1 MTALGLPVLFFATA
15 ALYAT
20 VGFGGGSTY
29 TALLVM
35 IDDAIW
41 RIPIIALICNI
52 TVVAAGSYLAVT
64 RRAFKW
70 QQAAPFF
77 IASVPLAFIGGLIV
91 LREDTYITLLAVSLL
106 LAGLR
111 LLFIRDRAVDAP
123 RAQNASQARATAFTI
138 GGALGFL
145 SGMVGIGGGIFLAPI
160 LHYLRWADSKTIAAL
175 CSFFILVNSLAG
187 LAGQL
192 LKNGADTL
200 PDIAAFAL
208 PLMGATLLGGFLG
221 ARLLLEYLSQQ
232 KIRQITA
239 LLIIFVATRL
249 LLQLYF

>member
-1 MTALGLPVLFFATA
+1 MTAFILPVLFFATA

-35 IDDAIW
+35 LDDAIW

-64 RRAFKW
+64 RRAFVW
-70 QQAAPFF
+70 QRAAPFF
-77 IASVPLAFIGGLIV
+77 IASVPLAFIGGLIA
-91 LREDTYITLLAVSLL
+91 LRDETYITLLAISLL

-111 LLFIRDRAVDAP
+111 LLLIGDKDII
-123 RAQNASQARATAFTI
+123 ASPTQSTGKAIAI
-138 GGALGFL
+138 GGALGLL

-160 LHYLRWADSKTIAAL
+160 LYYLRWADSKTIAAL

-192 LKNGADTL
+192 VKNGAGVI
-200 PDIAAFAL
+200 PEIAEVAL
-208 PLMGATLLGGFLG
+208 PLMAATLLGGLLG
-221 ARLLLEYLSQQ
+221 ARLLLEYLSPN
-232 KIRQITA
+232 KIQQITA

>member
-1 MTALGLPVLFFATA
+1 MTAFILPVLFFATA

-35 IDDAIW
+35 MDDAIW

-64 RRAFKW
+64 RRAFVW
-70 QQAAPFF
+70 QRAAPFF

-91 LREDTYITLLAVSLL
+91 LRDETYITLLAISLL

-111 LLFIRDRAVDAP
+111 LLLIGDKDII
-123 RAQNASQARATAFTI
+123 ASPTQSTGKAIAI
-138 GGALGFL
+138 GGALGLL

-160 LHYLRWADSKTIAAL
+160 LYYLRWADSKTIAAL

-192 LKNGADTL
+192 VKNGAGVI
-200 PDIAAFAL
+200 PEIAEIAL
-208 PLMGATLLGGFLG
+208 PLMAATLLGGLLG
-221 ARLLLEYLSQQ
+221 ARLLLEYLSPN
-232 KIRQITA
+232 KIQQITA

>member
-1 MTALGLPVLFFATA
+1 MTAFVLPVLFFATA

-35 IDDAIW
+35 MDDAVW

-64 RRAFKW
+64 RRAFVW
-70 QQAAPFF
+70 QHAAPFF
-77 IASVPLAFIGGLIV
+77 IASVPLAFMGGLIA
-91 LREDTYITLLAVSLL
+91 LRDETYITLLAISLL

-111 LLFIRDRAVDAP
+111 LLLIRDKDII
-123 RAQNASQARATAFTI
+123 ASPTQSTGKAIAI
-138 GGALGFL
+138 GGALGLL

-160 LHYLRWADSKTIAAL
+160 LYYLRWADSKTIAAL

-192 LKNGADTL
+192 VKNGAGVI
-200 PDIAAFAL
+200 PEIAEIAL
-208 PLMGATLLGGFLG
+208 PLMAATLLGGLLG
-221 ARLLLEYLSQQ
+221 ARLLLEYLSPN
-232 KIRQITA
+232 KIQQITA

>member
-1 MTALGLPVLFFATA
+1 MTAFILPVLFFATA

-35 IDDAIW
+35 MDDAIW

-64 RRAFKW
+64 RRAFVSRH
-70 QQAAPFF
+70 AAPFF
-77 IASVPLAFIGGLIV
+77 IASVPLAFIGGLIA
-91 LREDTYITLLAVSLL
+91 LRDETYITLLAISLL

-111 LLFIRDRAVDAP
+111 LLLIGDKDII
-123 RAQNASQARATAFTI
+123 ASPTQSTGKAIAI
-138 GGALGFL
+138 GGALGLL

-160 LHYLRWADSKTIAAL
+160 LYYLRWADSKTIAAL

-192 LKNGADTL
+192 VKNGAGVI
-200 PDIAAFAL
+200 PEIAEVAL
-208 PLMGATLLGGFLG
+208 PLMTATLLGGLLG
-221 ARLLLEYLSQQ
+221 ARLLLEYLSPN
-232 KIRQITA
+232 KIQQITA

>member
-1 MTALGLPVLFFATA
+1 MTAFILPVLFFATA
-15 ALYAT
+15 ALYAA

-35 IDDAIW
+35 LDDAIW

-64 RRAFKW
+64 RRAFVW
-70 QQAAPFF
+70 QRAAPFF
-77 IASVPLAFIGGLIV
+77 IASVPLAFIGGLIA
-91 LREDTYITLLAVSLL
+91 LRDETYITLLAISLL

-111 LLFIRDRAVDAP
+111 LLLIGDKDII
-123 RAQNASQARATAFTI
+123 ASPTQSTGKAIAI
-138 GGALGFL
+138 GGALGLL

-160 LHYLRWADSKTIAAL
+160 LYYLRWADSKTIAAL

-192 LKNGADTL
+192 VKNGAGVI
-200 PDIAAFAL
+200 PEIAEIAL
-208 PLMGATLLGGFLG
+208 PLMAATLLGGLLG
-221 ARLLLEYLSQQ
+221 ARLLLEYLSPNKIQQ
-232 KIRQITA
+232 LTA

>member
-1 MTALGLPVLFFATA
+1 MTAFILPVLFFATA

-35 IDDAIW
+35 MDDAIW

-64 RRAFKW
+64 RRAFVW
-70 QQAAPFF
+70 QRAAPFF
-77 IASVPLAFIGGLIV
+77 IASVPLAFIGGLIA
-91 LREDTYITLLAVSLL
+91 LRDETYITLLAISLL

-111 LLFIRDRAVDAP
+111 LLLIGDKDII
-123 RAQNASQARATAFTI
+123 ASPTQSTGKAIAI
-138 GGALGFL
+138 GGALGLL

-160 LHYLRWADSKTIAAL
+160 LYYLRWADSKTIAAL

-192 LKNGADTL
+192 VKNGAGVI
-200 PDIAAFAL
+200 PEIAEVAL
-208 PLMGATLLGGFLG
+208 PLMAATLLGGLFG
-221 ARLLLEYLSQQ
+221 ARLLLEYLSPN
-232 KIRQITA
+232 KIQQITA

>member
-1 MTALGLPVLFFATA
+1 MTAFILPVLFFATA

-35 IDDAIW
+35 LDDAIW

-64 RRAFKW
+64 RRAFVW
-70 QQAAPFF
+70 QRAAPFF
-77 IASVPLAFIGGLIV
+77 IASVPLAFIGGLIA
-91 LREDTYITLLAVSLL
+91 LRDETYITLLAISLL

-111 LLFIRDRAVDAP
+111 LLLIGDKDII
-123 RAQNASQARATAFTI
+123 ASPTQSTGKAIAI
-138 GGALGFL
+138 GGALGLL

-160 LHYLRWADSKTIAAL
+160 LYYLRWADSKTIAAL
-175 CSFFILVNSLAG
+175 CSFFILINSLAG

-192 LKNGADTL
+192 VKNGAGVI
-200 PDIAAFAL
+200 PEIAEIAL
-208 PLMGATLLGGFLG
+208 PLMAATLLGGLLG
-221 ARLLLEYLSQQ
+221 ARLLLEYLSPN
-232 KIRQITA
+232 KIQQITA

>member
-1 MTALGLPVLFFATA
+1 MSALLPVLFFGTA

-20 VGFGGGSTY
+20 VGFGGGSSY

-35 IDDAIW
+35 LDDAVW
-41 RIPIIALICNI
+41 RIPIVALICNI

-64 RRAFKW
+64 RRAFEW
-70 QQAAPFF
+70 RQAAPFI

-91 LREDTYITLLAVSLL
+91 LRDNTYITLLAISLL

-111 LLFIRDRAVDAP
+111 LLLIRDQTPDTRAVQSTPKAV
-123 RAQNASQARATAFTI
+123 AI
-138 GGALGFL
+138 GGALGLL
-145 SGMVGIGGGIFLAPI
+145 SGMVGIGGGIFLAP
-160 LHYLRWADSKTIAAL
+160 LLSMLRWADGKTIAAL

-192 LKNGADTL
+192 VKNGAQVI

-208 PLMGATLLGGFLG
+208 PLMAATLLGGWLG
-221 ARLLLEYLSQQ
+221 ARWLLEYLSAH

>member
-1 MTALGLPVLFFATA
+1 MTAFILPVLFFATA

-35 IDDAIW
+35 MDDAIW

-64 RRAFKW
+64 RRAFVW
-70 QQAAPFF
+70 QHAAPFF
-77 IASVPLAFIGGLIV
+77 IASVPLAFIGGLIA
-91 LREDTYITLLAVSLL
+91 LRDETYITLLAISLL

-111 LLFIRDRAVDAP
+111 LLLIGDKDII
-123 RAQNASQARATAFTI
+123 ASPTQSTGKAIAI
-138 GGALGFL
+138 GGALGLL

-160 LHYLRWADSKTIAAL
+160 LYYLRWADSKTIAAL

-192 LKNGADTL
+192 VKNGAGVI
-200 PDIAAFAL
+200 PEIAEVAL
-208 PLMGATLLGGFLG
+208 PLMTATLLGGLLG
-221 ARLLLEYLSQQ
+221 ARLLLEYLSPN
-232 KIRQITA
+232 KIQQITA

>member
-1 MTALGLPVLFFATA
+1 MTAFILPVLFFATA

-35 IDDAIW
+35 MDDAIW

-64 RRAFKW
+64 RRAFVW
-70 QQAAPFF
+70 QRAAPFF
-77 IASVPLAFIGGLIV
+77 IASVPLAFIGGLIA
-91 LREDTYITLLAVSLL
+91 LRDETYITLLAISLL

-111 LLFIRDRAVDAP
+111 LLLIGDKDII
-123 RAQNASQARATAFTI
+123 ASPTQSTGKAIAI
-138 GGALGFL
+138 GGVLGLL

-160 LHYLRWADSKTIAAL
+160 LYYLRWADSKTIAAL

-192 LKNGADTL
+192 VKNGAGVI
-200 PDIAAFAL
+200 PEIAEIAL
-208 PLMGATLLGGFLG
+208 PLMAATLLGGLLG
-221 ARLLLEYLSQQ
+221 ARLLLEYLSPN
-232 KIRQITA
+232 KIQQITA

>member
-1 MTALGLPVLFFATA
+1 MTAFILPVLFFATA

-35 IDDAIW
+35 MDDAIW

-64 RRAFKW
+64 RRAFVW
-70 QQAAPFF
+70 QHAAPFF
-77 IASVPLAFIGGLIV
+77 IASVPLAFIGGLIA
-91 LREDTYITLLAVSLL
+91 LRDETYITLLAISLL

-111 LLFIRDRAVDAP
+111 LLLIGDKDII
-123 RAQNASQARATAFTI
+123 ASPTQSTGKAIAI
-138 GGALGFL
+138 GGALGLL

-160 LHYLRWADSKTIAAL
+160 LYYLRWADSKTIAAL

-192 LKNGADTL
+192 VKNGAGVI
-200 PDIAAFAL
+200 PEIAEVAL
-208 PLMGATLLGGFLG
+208 PLMAATLLGGLLG
-221 ARLLLEYLSQQ
+221 ARLLLEYLSPN
-232 KIRQITA
+232 KIQQITA

>member
-1 MTALGLPVLFFATA
+1 MTAFILPVLFFATA

-35 IDDAIW
+35 MDDAIW

-64 RRAFKW
+64 RRAFVW
-70 QQAAPFF
+70 QHAAPFF
-77 IASVPLAFIGGLIV
+77 IASVPLAFIGGLIA
-91 LREDTYITLLAVSLL
+91 LRDETYFTLLAISLL

-111 LLFIRDRAVDAP
+111 LLLIGDKDII
-123 RAQNASQARATAFTI
+123 ASPTQSTGKAIAI
-138 GGALGFL
+138 GGALGLL

-160 LHYLRWADSKTIAAL
+160 LYYLRWADSKTIAAL

-192 LKNGADTL
+192 VKNGAGVI
-200 PDIAAFAL
+200 PEIAEVAL
-208 PLMGATLLGGFLG
+208 PLMAATLLGGLLG
-221 ARLLLEYLSQQ
+221 ARLLLEYLSPN
-232 KIRQITA
+232 KIQQITA

>member
-1 MTALGLPVLFFATA
+1 MTAFILPVLFFATA

-35 IDDAIW
+35 MDDAIW

-64 RRAFKW
+64 RRAFVW
-70 QQAAPFF
+70 QHAAPFF
-77 IASVPLAFIGGLIV
+77 IASVPLAFIGGLIA
-91 LREDTYITLLAVSLL
+91 LRDETYITLLAISLL

-111 LLFIRDRAVDAP
+111 LLLIRDKDII
-123 RAQNASQARATAFTI
+123 ASPTQSTGKAIAI
-138 GGALGFL
+138 GGALGLL

-160 LHYLRWADSKTIAAL
+160 LYYLRWADSKTIAAL

-192 LKNGADTL
+192 VKNGAGVI
-200 PDIAAFAL
+200 PEIAEVAL
-208 PLMGATLLGGFLG
+208 PLMAATLLGGLLG
-221 ARLLLEYLSQQ
+221 ARLLLEYLSSN
-232 KIRQITA
+232 KIQQITA

>member
-1 MTALGLPVLFFATA
+1 MTAFILPVLFFATA

-29 TALLVM
+29 TALLVIM
-35 IDDAIW
+35 DDAIW

-64 RRAFKW
+64 RRAFVW
-70 QQAAPFF
+70 QHAAPFF
-77 IASVPLAFIGGLIV
+77 IASVPLAFIGGLIA
-91 LREDTYITLLAVSLL
+91 LRDETYITLLAISLL

-111 LLFIRDRAVDAP
+111 LLLIGDKDII
-123 RAQNASQARATAFTI
+123 ASPTQSTGKAIAI
-138 GGALGFL
+138 GGALGLL

-160 LHYLRWADSKTIAAL
+160 LYYLRWADSKTIAAL

-192 LKNGADTL
+192 VKNGAGVI
-200 PDIAAFAL
+200 PEIAEVAL
-208 PLMGATLLGGFLG
+208 PLMAATLLGGLLG
-221 ARLLLEYLSQQ
+221 ARLLLEYLSPN
-232 KIRQITA
+232 KIQQITA

>member
-1 MTALGLPVLFFATA
+1 MTAFILPVLFFATA

-35 IDDAIW
+35 MDDAIW

-64 RRAFKW
+64 RRAFVS
-70 QQAAPFF
+70 QHAAPFF
-77 IASVPLAFIGGLIV
+77 IASVPLAFIGGLIA
-91 LREDTYITLLAVSLL
+91 LRDETYITLLAISLL

-111 LLFIRDRAVDAP
+111 LLLIGDKDII
-123 RAQNASQARATAFTI
+123 ASPTQSTGKAIAI
-138 GGALGFL
+138 GGALGLL

-160 LHYLRWADSKTIAAL
+160 LYYLRWADSKTIAAL

-192 LKNGADTL
+192 VKNGAGVI
-200 PDIAAFAL
+200 PEIAEVAL
-208 PLMGATLLGGFLG
+208 PLMAATLLGGLLG
-221 ARLLLEYLSQQ
+221 ARLLLEYLSPN
-232 KIRQITA
+232 KIQQITA

>member
-1 MTALGLPVLFFATA
+1 MTAFILPVLFFATA

-35 IDDAIW
+35 LDDAIW

-64 RRAFKW
+64 RRAFVW
-70 QQAAPFF
+70 QRAAPFF
-77 IASVPLAFIGGLIV
+77 IASVPLAFIGGLIA
-91 LREDTYITLLAVSLL
+91 LRDETYITLLAISLL

-111 LLFIRDRAVDAP
+111 LLLIGDKDII
-123 RAQNASQARATAFTI
+123 ASSTQSTGKAIAI
-138 GGALGFL
+138 GGALGLL
-145 SGMVGIGGGIFLAPI
+145 SGMVGIGGGVFLAPI
-160 LHYLRWADSKTIAAL
+160 LYYLRWADSKTIAAL

-192 LKNGADTL
+192 VRNGAGVI
-200 PDIAAFAL
+200 PEIAEIAL
-208 PLMGATLLGGFLG
+208 PLMAATLLGGLLG
-221 ARLLLEYLSQQ
+221 ARLLLEYLSPN
-232 KIRQITA
+232 KIQQITA

>member
-1 MTALGLPVLFFATA
+1 MTAFILPVLFFATA

-35 IDDAIW
+35 MDDAIW

-64 RRAFKW
+64 RRAFVW
-70 QQAAPFF
+70 QHAAPFF
-77 IASVPLAFIGGLIV
+77 IASVPLAFMGGLIA
-91 LREDTYITLLAVSLL
+91 LRDETYITLLAISLL

-111 LLFIRDRAVDAP
+111 LLLIRDKDII
-123 RAQNASQARATAFTI
+123 ASPTQSTGKAIAI
-138 GGALGFL
+138 GGALGLL

-160 LHYLRWADSKTIAAL
+160 LYYLRWADSKTIAAL

-192 LKNGADTL
+192 VKNGAGVI
-200 PDIAAFAL
+200 PEIAEVAL
-208 PLMGATLLGGFLG
+208 PLMAATLLGGLLG
-221 ARLLLEYLSQQ
+221 ARLLLEYLSPN
-232 KIRQITA
+232 KIQQITA

>member
-1 MTALGLPVLFFATA
+1 MTAFILPVLFFATA

-35 IDDAIW
+35 LDDAIW

-64 RRAFKW
+64 RRAFVW
-70 QQAAPFF
+70 QRAAPFF
-77 IASVPLAFIGGLIV
+77 IASVPLAFIGGLIA
-91 LREDTYITLLAVSLL
+91 LRDETYITLLAISLL

-111 LLFIRDRAVDAP
+111 LLLIGDKDII
-123 RAQNASQARATAFTI
+123 ASPTQSTGKAIAI
-138 GGALGFL
+138 GGALGLL

-160 LHYLRWADSKTIAAL
+160 LYYLRWADSKTIAAL

-192 LKNGADTL
+192 VRNGAGVI
-200 PDIAAFAL
+200 PEIAEIAL
-208 PLMGATLLGGFLG
+208 PLMAATLLGGLLG
-221 ARLLLEYLSQQ
+221 ARLLLEYLSPN
-232 KIRQITA
+232 KIQQITA

>member
-1 MTALGLPVLFFATA
+1 MTAFILPVLFFAAA

-35 IDDAIW
+35 MDDAIW

-64 RRAFKW
+64 RRAFVW
-70 QQAAPFF
+70 QHAAPFF
-77 IASVPLAFIGGLIV
+77 IASVPLAFIGGLIA
-91 LREDTYITLLAVSLL
+91 LRDETYITLLAISLL

-111 LLFIRDRAVDAP
+111 LLLIGDKDII
-123 RAQNASQARATAFTI
+123 ASPTQSTGKAIAI
-138 GGALGFL
+138 GGALGLL

-160 LHYLRWADSKTIAAL
+160 LYYLRWADSKTIAAL

-192 LKNGADTL
+192 VKNGAGVI
-200 PDIAAFAL
+200 PEIAEVAL
-208 PLMGATLLGGFLG
+208 PLMAATLLGGLLG
-221 ARLLLEYLSQQ
+221 ARLLLEYLSSN
-232 KIRQITA
+232 KIQQITA

>member
-1 MTALGLPVLFFATA
+1 MTAFILPILFFATA

-35 IDDAIW
+35 MDDAIW

-64 RRAFKW
+64 RRAFVW
-70 QQAAPFF
+70 QHAAPFF
-77 IASVPLAFIGGLIV
+77 IASVPLAFIGGLIA
-91 LREDTYITLLAVSLL
+91 LRDETYITLLAISLL

-111 LLFIRDRAVDAP
+111 LLLIGDKDII
-123 RAQNASQARATAFTI
+123 ASPTQSTGKAIAI
-138 GGALGFL
+138 GGALGLL

-160 LHYLRWADSKTIAAL
+160 LYYLRWADSKTIAAL

-192 LKNGADTL
+192 VKNGAGVI
-200 PDIAAFAL
+200 PEIAEVAL
-208 PLMGATLLGGFLG
+208 PLMAATLLGGLLG
-221 ARLLLEYLSQQ
+221 ARLLLEYLSPN
-232 KIRQITA
+232 KIQQITA

>member
-1 MTALGLPVLFFATA
+1 MTAFILPVLFFATA

-35 IDDAIW
+35 MDDAIW

-64 RRAFKW
+64 RRAFVW
-70 QQAAPFF
+70 QHAAPFF
-77 IASVPLAFIGGLIV
+77 IASVPLAFMGGLIA
-91 LREDTYITLLAVSLL
+91 LRDETYITLLAISLL

-111 LLFIRDRAVDAP
+111 LLLIRDKDII
-123 RAQNASQARATAFTI
+123 ASPTQSTGKAIAI
-138 GGALGFL
+138 GGALGLL

-160 LHYLRWADSKTIAAL
+160 LYYLRWADSKTIAAL

-187 LAGQL
+187 LTGQL
-192 LKNGADTL
+192 VKNGAGVI
-200 PDIAAFAL
+200 PEIAEVAL
-208 PLMGATLLGGFLG
+208 PLMAATLLGGLLG
-221 ARLLLEYLSQQ
+221 ARLLLEYLSPN
-232 KIRQITA
+232 KIQQITA

>member
-1 MTALGLPVLFFATA
+1 MTAFILPVLFFATA

-35 IDDAIW
+35 MDDAIW

-64 RRAFKW
+64 RRAFVW
-70 QQAAPFF
+70 QHAAPFF
-77 IASVPLAFIGGLIV
+77 IASVPLAFIGGLIA
-91 LREDTYITLLAVSLL
+91 LRDETYITLLAISLL

-111 LLFIRDRAVDAP
+111 LLLIRDKDII
-123 RAQNASQARATAFTI
+123 ASPTQSTGKAIAI
-138 GGALGFL
+138 GGALGLL

-160 LHYLRWADSKTIAAL
+160 LYYLRWADSKTIAAL

-192 LKNGADTL
+192 VKNGAGVI
-200 PDIAAFAL
+200 PEIAEVAL
-208 PLMGATLLGGFLG
+208 PLMAATLLGGLLG
-221 ARLLLEYLSQQ
+221 ARLLLEYLSPN
-232 KIRQITA
+232 KIQQITA

>member
-1 MTALGLPVLFFATA
+1 MTAFILPVLFFATA

-35 IDDAIW
+35 MDDAIW

-64 RRAFKW
+64 RRAFVW
-70 QQAAPFF
+70 QHAAPFF
-77 IASVPLAFIGGLIV
+77 IASVPLAFIGGLIA
-91 LREDTYITLLAVSLL
+91 LRDETYITLLAISLL

-111 LLFIRDRAVDAP
+111 LLLIGDKDII
-123 RAQNASQARATAFTI
+123 ASPTQSTGKAIAI
-138 GGALGFL
+138 GGALGLL

-160 LHYLRWADSKTIAAL
+160 LYYLRWADSKTIAAL

-192 LKNGADTL
+192 VKNGAGVI
-200 PDIAAFAL
+200 PEIAEVAL
-208 PLMGATLLGGFLG
+208 PLMAATLLGGLLG
-221 ARLLLEYLSQQ
+221 ARLLLEYLSSN
-232 KIRQITA
+232 KIQQITA

>member
-1 MTALGLPVLFFATA
+1 MTAFILPVLFFATA

-35 IDDAIW
+35 MDDAIW

-64 RRAFKW
+64 RRAFVW
-70 QQAAPFF
+70 QHAAPFF
-77 IASVPLAFIGGLIV
+77 IASVPLAFMGGLIA
-91 LREDTYITLLAVSLL
+91 LRDETYITLLAISLL

-111 LLFIRDRAVDAP
+111 LLLIRDKDII
-123 RAQNASQARATAFTI
+123 ASPTQSTGKAIAI
-138 GGALGFL
+138 GGALGLL

-160 LHYLRWADSKTIAAL
+160 LYYLRWADSKTIAAL

-192 LKNGADTL
+192 VKNGAGVI
-200 PDIAAFAL
+200 PEIAEIAL
-208 PLMGATLLGGFLG
+208 PLMAATLLGGLLG
-221 ARLLLEYLSQQ
+221 ARLLLEYLSPN
-232 KIRQITA
+232 KIQQITA

>member
-1 MTALGLPVLFFATA
+1 MTAFILPVLFFATA

-35 IDDAIW
+35 MDDAIW

-64 RRAFKW
+64 RRAFVW
-70 QQAAPFF
+70 QRAAPFF
-77 IASVPLAFIGGLIV
+77 IASVPLAFIGGLIA
-91 LREDTYITLLAVSLL
+91 LRDETYITLLAISLL

-111 LLFIRDRAVDAP
+111 LLLIGDKDII
-123 RAQNASQARATAFTI
+123 ASPTQSTGKAIAI
-138 GGALGFL
+138 GGALGLL

-160 LHYLRWADSKTIAAL
+160 LYYLRWADSKTIAAL

-192 LKNGADTL
+192 VKNGAGVI
-200 PDIAAFAL
+200 PEIAEIAL
-208 PLMGATLLGGFLG
+208 PLMAATLLGGLLG
-221 ARLLLEYLSQQ
+221 ARLLLEYLSPN
-232 KIRQITA
+232 KIQQITD

>member
-1 MTALGLPVLFFATA
+1 MTAFILPVLFFATA

-29 TALLVM
+29 TALLVIM
-35 IDDAIW
+35 DDAIW

-64 RRAFKW
+64 RRAFVW
-70 QQAAPFF
+70 QHAAPFF
-77 IASVPLAFIGGLIV
+77 IASVPLAFMGGLIA
-91 LREDTYITLLAVSLL
+91 LRDETYITLLAISLL

-111 LLFIRDRAVDAP
+111 LLLIRDKDII
-123 RAQNASQARATAFTI
+123 ASPTQSTGKAIAI
-138 GGALGFL
+138 GGALGLL

-160 LHYLRWADSKTIAAL
+160 LYYLRWADSKTIAAL

-192 LKNGADTL
+192 VKNGAGVI
-200 PDIAAFAL
+200 PEIAEIAL
-208 PLMGATLLGGFLG
+208 PLMAATLLGGLLG
-221 ARLLLEYLSQQ
+221 ARLLLEYLSPN
-232 KIRQITA
+232 KIQQITA

>member
-1 MTALGLPVLFFATA
+1 MTAFILPVLFFATA

-35 IDDAIW
+35 MDDAIW

-64 RRAFKW
+64 RRAFVW
-70 QQAAPFF
+70 QHAAPFF
-77 IASVPLAFIGGLIV
+77 IASVPLAFIGGLIA
-91 LREDTYITLLAVSLL
+91 LRDETYITLLAISLL

-111 LLFIRDRAVDAP
+111 LLLIGDKDII
-123 RAQNASQARATAFTI
+123 ASPTQSTGKAIAI
-138 GGALGFL
+138 GGALGLL

-160 LHYLRWADSKTIAAL
+160 LYYLRWADSKTIAAL

-192 LKNGADTL
+192 VKNGAGVIPEIAEVALTL
-200 PDIAAFAL
+200 MA
-208 PLMGATLLGGFLG
+208 ATLLGGLLG
-221 ARLLLEYLSQQ
+221 ARLLLEYLSPN
-232 KIRQITA
+232 KIQQITA

>member
-1 MTALGLPVLFFATA
+1 MTAFVLPVLFFATA

-35 IDDAIW
+35 MDDAIW

-64 RRAFKW
+64 RRAFVW
-70 QQAAPFF
+70 QHAAPFF
-77 IASVPLAFIGGLIV
+77 IASVPLAFMGGLIA
-91 LREDTYITLLAVSLL
+91 LRDETYITLLAISLL

-111 LLFIRDRAVDAP
+111 LLLIRDKDII
-123 RAQNASQARATAFTI
+123 ASPTQSTGKAIAI
-138 GGALGFL
+138 GGALGLL

-160 LHYLRWADSKTIAAL
+160 LYYLRWADSKTIAAL
-175 CSFFILVNSLAG
+175 CGFFILVNSLAG

-192 LKNGADTL
+192 VKNGAGVI
-200 PDIAAFAL
+200 PEIAEVAL
-208 PLMGATLLGGFLG
+208 PLMAATLLGGLLG
-221 ARLLLEYLSQQ
+221 ARLLLEYLSPN
-232 KIRQITA
+232 KIQQITA

>member
-1 MTALGLPVLFFATA
+1 MTAFILPILFFATA

-35 IDDAIW
+35 MDDAIW

-64 RRAFKW
+64 RRAFVSRH
-70 QQAAPFF
+70 AAPFF
-77 IASVPLAFIGGLIV
+77 IASVPLAFIGGLIA
-91 LREDTYITLLAVSLL
+91 LRDETYFTLLAISLL

-111 LLFIRDRAVDAP
+111 LLLIGDKDII
-123 RAQNASQARATAFTI
+123 ASPTQSTGKAIAI
-138 GGALGFL
+138 GGALGLL

-160 LHYLRWADSKTIAAL
+160 LYYLRWADSKTIAAL

-192 LKNGADTL
+192 VKNGAGVI
-200 PDIAAFAL
+200 PEIAEVAL
-208 PLMGATLLGGFLG
+208 PLMTATLLGGLLG
-221 ARLLLEYLSQQ
+221 ARLLLEYLSPN
-232 KIRQITA
+232 KIQQITA

>member
-1 MTALGLPVLFFATA
+1 MTAFILPVLFFATA

-35 IDDAIW
+35 MDDAIW

-64 RRAFKW
+64 RRAFVW
-70 QQAAPFF
+70 QHAAPFF
-77 IASVPLAFIGGLIV
+77 IASVPLAFMGGLIA
-91 LREDTYITLLAVSLL
+91 LRDETYITLLAISLL

-111 LLFIRDRAVDAP
+111 LLLIGDKDII
-123 RAQNASQARATAFTI
+123 ASPTQSTGKAIAI
-138 GGALGFL
+138 GGALGLL

-160 LHYLRWADSKTIAAL
+160 LYYLRWADSKTITAL

-192 LKNGADTL
+192 VKNGAGVI
-200 PDIAAFAL
+200 PEIAEVAL
-208 PLMGATLLGGFLG
+208 PLMAATFLGGLLG
-221 ARLLLEYLSQQ
+221 ARLLLEYLSPN
-232 KIRQITA
+232 KIQQITA

>member
-1 MTALGLPVLFFATA
+1 MTAFILPVLFFATA

-35 IDDAIW
+35 MDDAIW

-64 RRAFKW
+64 RRAFVW
-70 QQAAPFF
+70 QHAAPFF
-77 IASVPLAFIGGLIV
+77 IASVPLAFMGGLIA
-91 LREDTYITLLAVSLL
+91 LRDETYITLLAISLL

-111 LLFIRDRAVDAP
+111 LLLIRDKDII
-123 RAQNASQARATAFTI
+123 ASPTQSTGKAIAI
-138 GGALGFL
+138 GGALGLL

-160 LHYLRWADSKTIAAL
+160 LYYLRWADSKTITAL

-192 LKNGADTL
+192 VKNGAGVI
-200 PDIAAFAL
+200 PEIAEVAL
-208 PLMGATLLGGFLG
+208 PLMAATLLGGLLG
-221 ARLLLEYLSQQ
+221 ARLLLEYLSSN
-232 KIRQITA
+232 KIQQITA

>member
-1 MTALGLPVLFFATA
+1 MTAFILPVLFFATA
-15 ALYAT
+15 ALYAA

-35 IDDAIW
+35 LDDAIW

-64 RRAFKW
+64 RRAFVW
-70 QQAAPFF
+70 QRAAPFF
-77 IASVPLAFIGGLIV
+77 IASVPLAFIGGLIA
-91 LREDTYITLLAVSLL
+91 LRDETYITLLAISLL

-111 LLFIRDRAVDAP
+111 LLLIGDKDII
-123 RAQNASQARATAFTI
+123 ASPTQSTGKAIAI
-138 GGALGFL
+138 GGALGLL

-160 LHYLRWADSKTIAAL
+160 LYYLRWADSKTIAAL

-192 LKNGADTL
+192 VKNGAGVI
-200 PDIAAFAL
+200 PEIAEIAL
-208 PLMGATLLGGFLG
+208 PLMAATLLGGLLG
-221 ARLLLEYLSQQ
+221 ARLLLEYLSPN
-232 KIRQITA
+232 KIQQITA

>member
-1 MTALGLPVLFFATA
+1 MTAFILPVLFFATA

-35 IDDAIW
+35 MDDAIW

-64 RRAFKW
+64 RRAFVW
-70 QQAAPFF
+70 QRAAPFF
-77 IASVPLAFIGGLIV
+77 IASVPLAFIGGLIA
-91 LREDTYITLLAVSLL
+91 LRDETYITLLAISLL

-111 LLFIRDRAVDAP
+111 LLLIGDKDII
-123 RAQNASQARATAFTI
+123 ASPTQSTGKAIAI
-138 GGALGFL
+138 GGALGLL

-160 LHYLRWADSKTIAAL
+160 LYYLRWADSKTIAAL

-192 LKNGADTL
+192 VKNGAGVI
-200 PDIAAFAL
+200 PEIAEIAL
-208 PLMGATLLGGFLG
+208 PLMAATLLGGLLG
-221 ARLLLEYLSQQ
+221 ARLLLEYLSPN
-232 KIRQITA
+232 KIQQITA

>member
-1 MTALGLPVLFFATA
+1 MTAFILPVLFFATA

-35 IDDAIW
+35 MDDTIW

-64 RRAFKW
+64 RRAFVW
-70 QQAAPFF
+70 QRAAPFF
-77 IASVPLAFIGGLIV
+77 IASVPLAFIGGLIA
-91 LREDTYITLLAVSLL
+91 LRDETYITLLAISLL
-106 LAGLR
+106 MAGLR
-111 LLFIRDRAVDAP
+111 LLLIGDKGII
-123 RAQNASQARATAFTI
+123 ASPTQSTGKAIAI
-138 GGALGFL
+138 GGALGLL

-160 LHYLRWADSKTIAAL
+160 LYYLRWADSKTIAAL
-175 CSFFILVNSLAG
+175 CSFFILINSLAG

-192 LKNGADTL
+192 VKNGAGVI
-200 PDIAAFAL
+200 PEIAEIAL
-208 PLMGATLLGGFLG
+208 PLMAATLLGGLLG
-221 ARLLLEYLSQQ
+221 ARLLLEYLSPN
-232 KIRQITA
+232 KIQQITA

>member
-1 MTALGLPVLFFATA
+1 MTAFILPVLFFATA

-35 IDDAIW
+35 MDDAIW

-64 RRAFKW
+64 RRAFVW
-70 QQAAPFF
+70 QHATPFF
-77 IASVPLAFIGGLIV
+77 IASVPLAFIGGLIA
-91 LREDTYITLLAVSLL
+91 LRDETYITLLAISLL

-111 LLFIRDRAVDAP
+111 LLLIGDKDII
-123 RAQNASQARATAFTI
+123 ASPTQSTGKAIAI
-138 GGALGFL
+138 GGALGLL

-160 LHYLRWADSKTIAAL
+160 LYYLRWADSKTIAAL

-192 LKNGADTL
+192 VKNGAGVI
-200 PDIAAFAL
+200 PEIAEIAL
-208 PLMGATLLGGFLG
+208 PLMAATLLGGLLG
-221 ARLLLEYLSQQ
+221 ARLLLEYLSSN
-232 KIRQITA
+232 KIQQITA